1 MSEGGFSCAE
11 SPPSFGFCVNGDS
24 IRVRAKAA
32 ARASISVVWMGYYRI
47 ESTSHRG
54 PPLLRGSANT
64 LRWNSTV
71 SERASNF
78 RSYESGCPK
87 G

>member
-1 MSEGGFSCAE
+1 ME
-11 SPPSFGFCVNGDS
+11 SPPSFGSCVGGGS
-24 IRVRAKAA
+24 VWVKAKVAA
-32 ARASISVVWMGYYRI
+32 SASISVVWMGYFRI
-47 ESTSHRG
+47 ESTIHRG

-64 LRWNSTV
+64 LRRNSTV